1 MNTTCSRANRQGK
14 YVLQAERDIKKLSQK
29 ILTEIVECKRPEIQ
43 YFKTCQRC
51 LWSRGGIQKMVLK
64 TIHSKLSKHDK
75 KLKKKRKEKRKG
87 DQHA

>member
-1 MNTTCSRANRQGK
+1 MNTTCSRTNRQEK
-14 YVLQAERDIKKLSQK
+14 YVLQAERDIKELSQK

-64 TIHSKLSKHDK
+64 TSHSEIIKA
-75 KLKKKRKEKRKG
+75 R
-87 DQHA
+87 